1 MLAHDDRRHN
11 GEFYDQGRRS
21 PSILEQIT
29 VKAAKPKT
37 PNPGLDAIAITA
49 LSKSQKADKHRDL
62 LEPGVHHC
70 AFTIF
75 GTVDKQKWS
84 QNVNGVLTIGA
95 DQPPSASSTM
105 PYKDLFRAAI
115 CSMSAKERQA
125 FLATVAAGKVPEPA
139 CSAEKAA
146 QIAAE
151 VEPAFAQ
158 YGAAHPQSKRG
169 NVNFTPTAE
178 TPA

>member
-1 MLAHDDRRHN
+1 MNASDDRRHN
-11 GEFYDQGRRS
+11 GEYFNHVRRE
-21 PSILEQIT
+21 PSILESIT
-29 VKAAKPKT
+29 VKPAKPKT

-70 AFTIF
+70 AFTIL
-75 GTVDKQKWS
+75 GTVDKQKWAQS
-84 QNVNGVLTIGA
+84 VNGVLTIGT
-95 DQPPSASSTM
+95 DQPPTATSTM

-125 FLATVAAGKVPEPA
+125 FLAIVASGKVPEPD
-139 CSAEKAA
+139 CSAEKSA

-158 YGAAHPQSKRG
+158 YGAAHPAPKRG
-169 NVNFTPTAE
+169 TVSFTPTASQ
-178 TPA
+178 A